1 MKISN
6 NLTKFAKELGLE
18 KTVDI
23 LSEAGFEAIDFNTDL
38 LEEYYTDVHDEA
50 FYKNIKAYANSKGVV
65 FAQTHAPYESCF
77 VDEEK
82 TKQRFD
88 EIVTRMKHS
97 AWLGADMVVV
107 HPAMHVDYKDNNY
120 DYLMEYNL
128 AFFKKLIPYA
138 QQYGVKIA
146 IENIPGCISETAEG
160 LLDLIRRLDNEIFTV
175 CYDIGHANICGQDPA
190 EMIRAL
196 GTHIGC
202 THIHDNDGEKDSHTL
217 PYYGN
222 IDWEAVMAAFAE
234 VGYEGNLSYEA
245 RRFVT
250 YAPIALRKEGAA
262 YMAQVG
268 KYLVKRYQYYKNLQ
282 NENR

>member
-50 FYKNIKAYANSKGVV
+50 FYKTIKAYANSKGIV

-88 EIVTRMKHS
+88 EIVTSMKHS
-97 AWLGADMVVV
+97 SWLGADMVVV

-138 QQYGVKIA
+138 QQYGVKSQLKTSPAASAKPPKDCWIWSA
-146 IENIPGCISETAEG
+146 ASTTRSSPSATISAMPT
-160 LLDLIRRLDNEIFTV
+160 
-175 CYDIGHANICGQDPA
+175 
-190 EMIRAL
+190 
-196 GTHIGC
+196 
-202 THIHDNDGEKDSHTL
+202 S
-217 PYYGN
+217 
-222 IDWEAVMAAFAE
+222 AV
-234 VGYEGNLSYEA
+234 
-245 RRFVT
+245 R
-250 YAPIALRKEGAA
+250 I
-262 YMAQVG
+262 
-268 KYLVKRYQYYKNLQ
+268 LQ
-282 NENR
+282 R